1 MVIAKKLSISPC
13 QPRKPSNLNRFHKY
27 DGNIIGGFIL
37 GSGMALTGACPG
49 TVLVQIATGTSSGP
63 LVFVGAVLGGMLW
76 SRFGYCVK
84 CKDSTASG
92 SNKRDSSCTEDE
104 STVYASTRISESQ
117 AAFIYNIFCYI
128 LVISASYLAPHA
140 SGSPHLNPIVGGLI
154 IGAAQAASLVITGS
168 AIGVSTGYE
177 TIGDYINRFIGLST
191 NTDAPLPPSNPVVFI
206 LGMMGGSW
214 VLGKVLAVRVIEETV
229 DISWARALIG
239 GAALII
245 GARTAGGCTSGHG
258 ISGMSTLSK
267 SSFLTVG
274 SMFIGGI
281 AISAL
286 LK

>member
-1 MVIAKKLSISPC
+1 
-13 QPRKPSNLNRFHKY
+13 
-27 DGNIIGGFIL
+27 
-37 GSGMALTGACPG
+37 
-49 TVLVQIATGTSSGP
+49 
-63 LVFVGAVLGGMLW
+63 
-76 SRFGYCVK
+76 
-84 CKDSTASG
+84 
-92 SNKRDSSCTEDE
+92 
-104 STVYASTRISESQ
+104 
-117 AAFIYNIFCYI
+117 
-128 LVISASYLAPHA
+128 
-140 SGSPHLNPIVGGLI
+140 LNPIVGGLI